1 MKLLIQPIGEDLK
14 VTEVEGDGLGDMIRV
29 ALENLV
35 VGVVIVQDD
44 RIALTVL
51 NKVGDTTIY
60 SIEIGDHR
68 RAVLVEDGDIVSALK
83 KELDKYKDF

>member
-1 MKLLIQPIGEDLK
+1 MKLLVQPIGEDLR
-14 VTEVEGDGLGDMIRV
+14 VTEIEGDGLGDMIRV

-68 RAVLVEDGDIVSALK
+68 RAVLVEDGDIVGALQKELK
-83 KELDKYKDF
+83 KYES